1 MEQIASLQW
10 EPEMLES
17 TTAQHVARGA
27 LTLHSMGRTVN
38 LLQLMS
44 VVGQR
49 LEPSDWLPVSRI
61 FQNGYGDVDPVL
73 AIGAARAAYKVRE
86 TSRIVAE
93 MTTKMETEPA
103 EVASWLPDL
112 KDQLRVLNETG
123 EIYDARP
130 STIYKDE
137 VPAIVFNCLITEL
150 NKILRGG
157 YRSGMLGIFCGVS
170 GHGKSTILY
179 TYAVDVLRQ
188 GRTVSFITNERTRRV
203 VLNRILRGCSGL
215 TEAEIDTRKG
225 NTPER
230 QEILEQWVHVLDA
243 QLRIYDRHYKTTT
256 MARIFKN
263 DKSDL
268 GILDYLMMQEGMLPA
283 GRHDDPTGD
292 MAYFLMQTAN
302 ELGLTILSAAQMS
315 NQHAEAFLKN
325 QAAVPQIAYG
335 TARPYHASN
344 LWVGIQRDQIANYS
358 YARVAKDNLANM
370 FDTEHHVPFD
380 PQTWIYCNEKLGQ
393 QSASEII

>member
-1 MEQIASLQW
+1 
-10 EPEMLES
+10 MLES
-17 TTAQHVARGA
+17 ETAQHVARGA
-27 LTLHSMGRTVN
+27 LTLHSMGKTIN
-38 LLQLMS
+38 LLQIMS

-49 LEPSDWLPVSRI
+49 LSPADWLPVSRI
-61 FQNGYGDVDPVL
+61 FQNGYGDVDAAMAVQ
-73 AIGAARAAYKVRE
+73 AARAAFKVRE
-86 TSRIVAE
+86 TSRIMAE
-93 MTTKMETEPA
+93 MQIHMETEPA
-103 EVASWLPDL
+103 DVEVWLPDL
-112 KDQLRVLNETG
+112 QDQLRTLNETG
-123 EIYDARP
+123 EVYDARP
-130 STIYKDE
+130 STIYKDD
-137 VPAIVFNCLITEL
+137 VPAIMFTCLITEL

-179 TYAVDVLRQ
+179 TFAVDVLRQ
-188 GRTVSFITNERTRRV
+188 GRTVSFISNERTRRV

-215 TEAEIDTRKG
+215 TEAEIDLRKG

-230 QEILEQWVHVLDA
+230 QKILEEWMHVLDER
-243 QLRIYDRHYKTTT
+243 LRIYDRHYKTTT

-263 DKSDL
+263 DKSDV

-315 NQHAEAFLKN
+315 DKHAEAFLKN
-325 QAAVPQIAYG
+325 QAAAPQIAYG

-344 LWVGIQRDQIANYS
+344 LWGGLQRDQIANYS
-358 YARVAKDNLANM
+358 YVRMVKDNLANL
-370 FDTEHHVPFD
+370 FDTEHHIPFD
-380 PQTWIYCNEKLGQ
+380 PQTWIYCNEKVGQ
-393 QSASEII
+393 QSVSEII